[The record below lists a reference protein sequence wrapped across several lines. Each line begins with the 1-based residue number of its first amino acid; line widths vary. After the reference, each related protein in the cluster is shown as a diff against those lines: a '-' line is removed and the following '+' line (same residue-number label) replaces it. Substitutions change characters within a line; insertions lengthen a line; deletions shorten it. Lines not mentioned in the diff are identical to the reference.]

1 MHLII
6 SPSKLGDNQDFL
18 GGNLEMNITIY
29 DVAREANVSMAT
41 VSRVVNGNPNVKPTT
56 RKKVLATIKQLG
68 YRPNAVARGLASKKT
83 TTVGAIIP
91 DISSIFFAELARGI
105 EDIATMYKYNMI
117 LSNSDQNKD
126 KEMQLINTMLEK
138 QVDGI
143 IFMGGDI
150 TPEHIEY
157 FQSSSVPVVLAATYD
172 ESETIPSVN
181 IDYEVAAY
189 EATKFL
195 IDNGN
200 KQPAFI
206 ADEKDTN
213 INKKKYEGYI
223 RALKESSVPLNEDL
237 IIYGDYSYHSGI
249 KAVNQILELAD
260 RPTAIFAA
268 SDEMALGVIHGAQ
281 DKGLRV
287 PEDIE
292 VFGFDNTRLASMVRP
307 TLSTIVQPMYDIG
320 AVAMRL
326 LTKYMNK
333 EEVTEKKV
341 VLPHRIEKRN
351 STL

>member
-1 MHLII
+1 
-6 SPSKLGDNQDFL
+6 
-18 GGNLEMNITIY
+18 MNITIY

-56 RKKVLATIKQLG
+56 RKKVLATIEQLG

-143 IFMGGDI
+143 LFMGGDI
-150 TPEHIEY
+150 TQEHIDY
-157 FQSSSVPVVLAATYD
+157 FESSSVPVVLAATYD
-172 ESETIPSVN
+172 ESGTIPSVN

-195 IDNGN
+195 IDNEN
-200 KQPAFI
+200 KHPAFI
-206 ADEKDTN
+206 SGDKETN
-213 INKKKYEGYI
+213 INKQKYAGYA
-223 RALKESSVPLNEDL
+223 RALQESSVPINEEL
-237 IIYGDYSYHSGI
+237 IVYGDYSYDSGI
-249 KAVNQILELAD
+249 KAINQILELSE
-260 RPTAIFAA
+260 RPSAVFVA

-292 VFGFDNTRLASMVRP
+292 IFGFDNTRLASMVRP

-333 EEVTEKKV
+333 EEVTDKKV